1 MPWVFAA
8 ADSVAL
14 CTAEGLGFLKNQY
27 DDGGYDDDDVGDDG
41 GVVDDDVG
49 VDDDDSEEDLFWKY

>member
-8 ADSVAL
+8 ADGVAL

-27 DDGGYDDDDVGDDG
+27 DDGGDDDDGVG
-41 GVVDDDVG
+41 DDDVG